1 MVEVVLVVAIA
12 LLVAGMVGSVLP
24 AVPAGGFSLAGV
36 WVYALFGSDP
46 LGPVALGALTL
57 AAVGTVVVDHV
68 GGPVAARLG
77 GSSNRTAVIA
87 GVVGFVLL
95 FVLGPVGIIVGVVGT
110 VFALEVSEGADP
122 ETAARRAVYTAAGV
136 LGSALAQLLLTG
148 TILVAFV
155 VAVVVF

>member
-1 MVEVVLVVAIA
+1 MIEVVLIVAIV
-12 LLVAGMVGSVLP
+12 LLVAGMIGSVLP
-24 AVPAGGFSLAGV
+24 AVPAGGFSLAGI
-36 WVYALFGSDP
+36 WVYALFGSEP
-46 LGPVALGALTL
+46 LGPLALSALTL

-77 GSSNRTAVIA
+77 GSSDRTAILA
-87 GVVGFVLL
+87 GLAGLLLL

-110 VFALEVSEGADP
+110 VFALERYEGADT

-136 LGSALAQLLLTG
+136 LGSAVAQLLLAG
-148 TILVAFV
+148 TILLAFV

>member
-1 MVEVVLVVAIA
+1 MVAVVLVVAIVMM
-12 LLVAGMVGSVLP
+12 VAGMVGSVLP

-36 WVYALFGSDP
+36 WVYALFGSEP
-46 LGPVALGALTL
+46 LGALTL

-87 GVVGFVLL
+87 GIVGVVLL

-110 VFALEVSEGADP
+110 VFALELSEGADA

-148 TILVAFV
+148 TILAAFV